1 MDPFILFCLYFY
13 ITPCLAESDSW
24 RVVVPMLCQPGF
36 MDYRLGDRLLMVI
49 LPSCGK
55 WMVSFRTSAAIEV
68 DDEVRAIKYTISP
81 GVGQHDGV
89 PESVKQL
96 CSYVQTQSPAS
107 IATA

>member
-1 MDPFILFCLYFY
+1 
-13 ITPCLAESDSW
+13 
-24 RVVVPMLCQPGF
+24 
-36 MDYRLGDRLLMVI
+36 MVI

-55 WMVSFRTSAAIEV
+55 RMVPFRTSAAIEV

-81 GVGQHDGV
+81 GVGQPDRV

-96 CSYVQTQSPAS
+96 CGYVQTQSPAS